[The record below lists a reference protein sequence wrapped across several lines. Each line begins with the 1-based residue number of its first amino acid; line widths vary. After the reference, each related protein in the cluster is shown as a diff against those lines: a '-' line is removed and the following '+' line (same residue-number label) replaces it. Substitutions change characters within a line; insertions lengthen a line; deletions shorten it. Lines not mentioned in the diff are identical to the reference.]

1 MTEADGGG
9 GSERIGLF
17 GGSFDPF
24 HLGHL
29 AAAQDV
35 LERLGL
41 SRVVFMPSGT
51 PPHKDPEELTPA
63 GLRLRMVRAGVEE
76 DPRFEVSDLELRRE
90 GPSYTVDTLRSL
102 REEAGGAHYH
112 LIMGADQWSAFGQ
125 WREPWE
131 VARMASIVV
140 MTREGEGAGALEP
153 GFPGGDEP
161 PRIEVPVIRFDLS
174 STLIR
179 ERVRAGHS
187 IRYLVPESVRR
198 IIEAAKL
205 YV

>member
-1 MTEADGGG
+1 MTEADGGD

-35 LERLGL
+35 LERLDL
-41 SRVVFMPSGT
+41 SRVLFMPSAT
-51 PPHKDPEELTPA
+51 PPHKETSELTPA
-63 GLRLRMVRAGVEE
+63 GLRLRMVRSGVED
-76 DPRFEVSDLELRRE
+76 DPRFDVSDLELRRE
-90 GPSYTVDTLRSL
+90 GPSYTIDTLREL
-102 REEAGGAHYH
+102 RGESGGARYH

-131 VARMASIVV
+131 IARMASIVV
-140 MTREGEGAGALEP
+140 MTREGEGAEALEP
-153 GFPGGDEP
+153 GFPGGEEP

-179 ERVRAGHS
+179 ERVRAGRS

>member
-1 MTEADGGG
+1 MDHGREAGRLG
-9 GSERIGLF
+9 IF
-17 GGSFDPF
+17 GGTFDPF

-35 LERLGL
+35 LEAQELD
-41 SRVVFMPSGT
+41 RVLFLPTGT
-51 PPHKDPEELTPA
+51 PPHKGSDDLTPG
-63 GLRLRMVRAGVEE
+63 GLRLRMVRAGIEG
-76 DPRFEVSDLELRRE
+76 DDRFAASDLELRR
-90 GPSYTVDTLRSL
+90 GGVSYTVETLREL
-102 REEAGGAHYH
+102 AAEEAGAEMH
-112 LIMGADQWSAFGQ
+112 LIMGADQWSSFGR

-131 VARMASIVV
+131 IARLATIVV
-140 MTREGEGAGALEP
+140 MTREGEGAASP
-153 GFPGGDEP
+153 DSGFSGGEEP
-161 PRIEVPVIRFDLS
+161 PRVEVPVVRFDLS

-179 ERVRAGHS
+179 DRVSRGRS